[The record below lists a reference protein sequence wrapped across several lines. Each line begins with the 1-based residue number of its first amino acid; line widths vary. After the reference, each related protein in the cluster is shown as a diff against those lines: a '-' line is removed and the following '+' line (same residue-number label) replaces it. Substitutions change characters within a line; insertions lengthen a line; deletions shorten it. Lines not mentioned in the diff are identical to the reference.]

1 MMSAEVAQVS
11 NRSKSGATAGAP
23 RLASETGA
31 FGAVYFPMT
40 LTLDP
45 QLEQRIQR
53 EIDLGP
59 Q

>member
-1 MMSAEVAQVS
+1 
-11 NRSKSGATAGAP
+11 
-23 RLASETGA
+23 
-31 FGAVYFPMT
+31 MT

-59 Q
+59 IKPSRDPTEVIAHASDLSGILLS